1 MMFDSHIH
9 SKNSPDSKQTLDEIC
24 LAAIEKGVKGIAI
37 TDHAHM
43 SPAQARFF
51 GEFDNYNNIKN
62 SIDDT
67 YAAREKYKD
76 KLQIFCGIEI
86 GEYLHDVAESERIM
100 SLTNY
105 DIIIGSVHY
114 VEAARWNLAYS
125 KIVFDET
132 VSDDEI
138 TDYMSLYFDEILQ
151 MIDNVD
157 FDVLAHLTCPL
168 RYINGRHKRNYDISR
183 FYDTI
188 KEVLQK
194 IIDKNI
200 GLEVNTAGAMT
211 AFGTGLCPEE
221 EILKLYYDLGGRTIT
236 LGSDAHRSVNI
247 ALGFDEAIDILK
259 KIGFEYY
266 CYYEKREAKK
276 VSI

>member
-1 MMFDSHIH
+1 MFDSHIH

-37 TDHAHM
+37 TDHANM
-43 SPAQARFF
+43 DLLSARFF
-51 GEFDNYNNIKN
+51 GEIDNYQNIKN
-62 SIDDT
+62 SIEDI

-76 KLQIFCGIEI
+76 KLQIFAGVEI
-86 GEYLHDVAESERIM
+86 GEYLHAPKESERILQM
-100 SLTNY
+100 ADY
-105 DIIIGSVHY
+105 DIILGSVHY
-114 VEAARWNLAYS
+114 VKAAKWDLAYS
-125 KIVFDET
+125 KVVFDET
-132 VSDDEI
+132 VSEEEVTEYI
-138 TDYMSLYFDEILQ
+138 RLYFEEMQ
-151 MIDNVD
+151 EMIDKLD

-168 RYINGRHKRNYDISR
+168 RYINGRYKRNYDISG

-188 KEVLQK
+188 KEILQK

-200 GLEVNTAGAMT
+200 GLEVNTAGLMP
-211 AFGTGLCPEE
+211 AFETGLCPEE

-247 ALGFDEAIDILK
+247 ILGFEEAIEILK

-266 CYYEKREAKK
+266 CYYKKRQAKK